1 MEFEN
6 YSFTEEPVVEEAPK
20 PAKRR
25 KNSQHVVVSSD
36 TWGRLIEVYGKDL
49 PSRNNLSI
57 HQPLTA
63 GQRLEV

>member
-1 MEFEN
+1 MEFDN
-6 YSFTEEPVVEEAPK
+6 YSFEEEPVKEEAPK
-20 PAKRR
+20 PAK
-25 KNSQHVVVSSD
+25 KHKPSHHVVSSGD
-36 TWGRLIEVYGKDL
+36 TWGRLIAKYGKDL